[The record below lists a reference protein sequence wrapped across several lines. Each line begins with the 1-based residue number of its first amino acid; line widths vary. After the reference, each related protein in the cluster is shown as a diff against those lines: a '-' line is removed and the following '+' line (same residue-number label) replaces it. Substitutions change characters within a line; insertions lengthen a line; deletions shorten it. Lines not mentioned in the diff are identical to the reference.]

1 MIRKMRILFVS
12 ETNSIRSQMA
22 EALLRHTD
30 AMRFDACSAG
40 LEPDAVSAG
49 AVAALEHAGV
59 DAGGLRS
66 KSLAEFRGERFDCA
80 ITLCAK
86 SEASRY
92 DVLSEYVQAAQIMC
106 WHFDD
111 PPPSAGA
118 DAFRHMLH
126 ELHERIK
133 LLVLIKTKPAAGLA
147 LDPRPSRGSQAAW
160 RRTAG

>member
-1 MIRKMRILFVS
+1 MARKMRILFVS

-30 AMRFDACSAG
+30 ATRFEPSSAG
-40 LEPDAVSAG
+40 LEPDPVNPR

-59 DAGGLRS
+59 DASGLRS

-80 ITLCAK
+80 IALCAK

-92 DVLSEYVQAAQIMC
+92 DVLSEYVQAAQIMS
-106 WHFDD
+106 WHFDV
-111 PPPSAGA
+111 PPSNA
-118 DAFRHMLH
+118 DAHTFRHMLH

-133 LLVLIKTKPAAGLA
+133 LLVLIKTKPAADPA
-147 LDPRPSRGSQAAW
+147 LRPRPDRRLQAAL
-160 RRTAG
+160 G